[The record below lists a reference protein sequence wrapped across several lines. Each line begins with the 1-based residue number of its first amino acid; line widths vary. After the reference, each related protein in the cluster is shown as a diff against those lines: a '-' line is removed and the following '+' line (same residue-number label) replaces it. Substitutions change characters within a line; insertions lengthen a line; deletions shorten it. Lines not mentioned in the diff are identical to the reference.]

1 MSPRTDLATAL
12 DAAAP
17 ANVSVFAEEPITPP
31 ALPALLIRPGSPYR
45 ELGEQPDCMERWRL
59 EVLALVPID
68 TAKALD
74 ALDSLITITRDVIQA
89 TPNAHNRGVRS
100 APAVISIG
108 GKDMRGAIVELDVE
122 V

>member
-68 TAKALD
+68 TAKSLD
-74 ALDSLITITRDVIQA
+74 ALDGLITVARDVVRAMPYA
-89 TPNAHNRGVRS
+89 TYLGVRS
-100 APAVISIG
+100 APGLFSIG
-108 GKDMRGAIVELDVE
+108 GQQMRGALVDCQVE